1 LELAAETTDADE
13 RDARCTFVV
22 VGAGYT
28 GTEVA
33 AQGQLFTARL
43 ARQLHGLRDQRM
55 RWLLADRS
63 ERLLPG
69 LSERMSRTAE
79 RVLRRRGLEIRLG
92 ESIEHAGPDCLRM
105 TTGEEI
111 STRSLIWCVGVRADP
126 LVAALSLPTDRGRLQ
141 VHETLVVPG
150 HAHVFACG
158 DCAAVP
164 DVTRPGSVTG
174 MTAQHA
180 QRQGKLVAR
189 NVAASLNRQDLEP
202 YKHNDLGFLVDLGG
216 RNAAANPL
224 HIPLAG
230 LAAKTVTR
238 GYHLLSLPGNRSRTA
253 TDWVLNTIM
262 PPRAV
267 QLGLVDEGRVP
278 LDCTSPAHRS
288 TIPRESAVPSEHCS
302 SPVDLQVNE
311 PSPTR
316 HA

>member
-1 LELAAETTDADE
+1 
-13 RDARCTFVV
+13 
-22 VGAGYT
+22 
-28 GTEVA
+28 
-33 AQGQLFTARL
+33 
-43 ARQLHGLRDQRM
+43 
-55 RWLLADRS
+55 
-63 ERLLPG
+63 
-69 LSERMSRTAE
+69 
-79 RVLRRRGLEIRLG
+79 
-92 ESIEHAGPDCLRM
+92 M

-150 HAHVFACG
+150 HVHVFACG

-189 NVAASLNRQDLEP
+189 NVAASLKRQDLEP

-216 RNAAANPL
+216 SKAAANPL
-224 HIPLAG
+224 HVPLAG

-238 GYHLLSLPGNRSRTA
+238 GYHLLSLPGNRTRTA
-253 TDWVLNTIM
+253 TDWMLNTIM

-278 LDCTSPAHRS
+278 LDCTGPAHRS
-288 TIPRESAVPSEHCS
+288 TMPPGPRDAEPQIPRP
-302 SPVDLQVNE
+302 PR
-311 PSPTR
+311 P
-316 HA
+316 